1 MACAAAASGVAASSV
16 VIARAPSAACS
27 SSASGASTSLAV
39 PKSFCGLGK
48 SFGARVATANVAVAK
63 AGAVAGAKAASQ
75 KRGVARASAED
86 DYAPLVGNVAP
97 DFEAEAVFDQEFIKI
112 KLSEYIGK
120 KYVVLFFY
128 PLDFTFVC
136 PTEITAFSDRYSE
149 FEKLDTEVI
158 GVSIDSVFSHLAW
171 VQTDR
176 KSGGLGELSYP
187 IVSDITKKISKS
199 FGVLIPDQGIALR
212 GLFIIDKQGVIQHA
226 TINNLGIG
234 RSVDETLRTLQAVQY
249 VQDNPDEVCPAGW
262 KPGEK
267 TMKPDSKL
275 SKEYFEAI

>member
-16 VIARAPSAACS
+16 VIPRAPSAACS
-27 SSASGASTSLAV
+27 SSASGTSTSLAV

-158 GVSIDSVFSHLAW
+158 GVSIDSVVRVHSMSTLRCGCDVSGVGYTMRRTA
-171 VQTDR
+171 VQGRIVVGRMWERWTCN
-176 KSGGLGELSYP
+176 GEAQGWLFCG
-187 IVSDITKKISKS
+187 VRNGC
-199 FGVLIPDQGIALR
+199 GVLDGFMCGSI
-212 GLFIIDKQGVIQHA
+212 
-226 TINNLGIG
+226 
-234 RSVDETLRTLQAVQY
+234 
-249 VQDNPDEVCPAGW
+249 
-262 KPGEK
+262 
-267 TMKPDSKL
+267 
-275 SKEYFEAI
+275 